1 MMDIYRQTSKHLRIV
16 LTHGILQHMSKDMDE
31 NHKTM
36 LGVLLHLRNQ
46 EAYNNLNFDRDDE
59 RYNRSHDQLYV
70 FNELFG
76 EENPK
81 LSFKASPILK
91 AATDF
96 LCKESFDIEAGY
108 EIHDLTIK
116 YRTEGWQLPL
126 IHSFSIVGIGV
137 NEGKTKTFTLSEH

>member
-1 MMDIYRQTSKHLRIV
+1 MDIYRQTSKHLRIV
-16 LTHGILQHMSKDMDE
+16 ITHGILQHMSKDMDE

-81 LSFKASPILK
+81 LSFKASPGEGINQFRVESRLFKKHIIHRFHRDEEWYDK
-91 AATDF
+91 AIRRY
-96 LCKESFDIEAGY
+96 K
-108 EIHDLTIK
+108 
-116 YRTEGWQLPL
+116 RTLHE
-126 IHSFSIVGIGV
+126 
-137 NEGKTKTFTLSEH
+137 